1 MKRYPTPSTASHTIK
16 TKIINFFGGP
26 GIGKS
31 TQAAGLHYIMKKN
44 GMSVELTSEFAKEI
58 SWEKNYSAINDQLYI
73 TATQHRNIS
82 RIYGQ
87 VEYIIVDS
95 PLLNGLIYK
104 TRYQGTL
111 YPTKFYG
118 EHFDTFVLDLF
129 NHYDNINILLRRN
142 DAVFR
147 KEGRFQDLKGSREI
161 DRNIKNLLTSN
172 DIKFQ
177 EYHVDFNTVNA
188 IYRDLFRNST
198 V

>member
-1 MKRYPTPSTASHTIK
+1 MKRYLQPDLLEKK
-16 TKIINFFGGP
+16 TKIINIFGGP

-44 GMSVELTSEFAKEI
+44 GMSVELTSEFAKVI

-82 RIYGQ
+82 RVYGQ

-95 PLLNGLIYK
+95 PILNGLIYK
-104 TRYQGTL
+104 NRYQGKL

-118 EHFDTFVLDLF
+118 EHFDRFVLDLF
-129 NHYDNINILLRRN
+129 SQYDNINILLRRN
-142 DAVFR
+142 DEVFQ
-147 KEGRFQDLKGSREI
+147 KEGRFQDLKGSKEI
-161 DRNIKNLLTSN
+161 DMNIKNLLITN
-172 DIKFQ
+172 DVKFQ
-177 EYHVDFNTVNA
+177 EYNVDFNTVND
-188 IYRDLFRNST
+188 IYRDVFRNST

>member
-1 MKRYPTPSTASHTIK
+1 MKRYPQPYPLKKK
-16 TKIINFFGGP
+16 TKIINIFGGP

-31 TQAAGLHYIMKKN
+31 TQAAGLHYIMKTN
-44 GMSVELTSEFAKEI
+44 GMSVELTSEFAKDI

-82 RIYGQ
+82 RLYGQ

-95 PLLNGLIYK
+95 PILNGLIYK
-104 TRYQGTL
+104 NRYQGMI

-118 EHFDTFVLDLF
+118 EYFDSFVLDLF

-142 DAVFR
+142 DNVFQ
-147 KEGRFQDLKGSREI
+147 KEGRFQDLKGSKELDI
-161 DRNIKNLLTSN
+161 NIKNLLVTN
-172 DIKFQ
+172 DIKFR
-177 EYHVDFNTVNA
+177 EYNVDSNTVNN
-188 IYRDLFRNST
+188 IYMDSFSNNI